1 MPNKLT
7 LSALIV
13 FALSTSSAL
22 IESLTPTEFDKT
34 PAGQAVQHV
43 VDAVKGLAKAGAP
56 SSDEGR
62 VVTEDELI
70 AIIKDLVEDFEQL
83 VPDDK
88 SVRVDLRV
96 VLALDLGA
104 QALGW
109 ARTNAE
115 STKLEALAGAGRDL
129 LRDIGQ
135 LARDGALSSADAVEL
150 VHEALD
156 QLREV
161 L

>member
-13 FALSTSSAL
+13 FALSTSSTV
-22 IESLTPTEFDKT
+22 IEALTPTEFDKT
-34 PAGQAVQHV
+34 PGGQAVQHV
-43 VDAVKGLAKAGAP
+43 VDAVKDLAKAGAP

-70 AIIKDLVEDFEQL
+70 VIIKDLVEDLEQL
-83 VPDDK
+83 VPDGK
-88 SVRVDLRV
+88 SVHVDLRV

-109 ARTNAE
+109 VRTNAE
-115 STKLEALAGAGRDL
+115 STRLEALAGAGRDL

-135 LARDGALSSADAVEL
+135 LARDGALSSADVVEL